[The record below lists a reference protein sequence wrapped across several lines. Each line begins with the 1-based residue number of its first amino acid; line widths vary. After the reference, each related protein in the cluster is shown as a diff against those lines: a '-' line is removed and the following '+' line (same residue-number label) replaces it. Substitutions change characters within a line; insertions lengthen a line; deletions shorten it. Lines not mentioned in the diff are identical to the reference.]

1 MDQNTVG
8 RPMEILLVEDSLT
21 FARIA
26 FGALE
31 KGEVQHRLSWV
42 MDGEDALEYL
52 HQRGKF
58 AHAPRP
64 DLILL
69 DLGLPKKDGREVLAE
84 IKADE
89 ELKQIPVVVMTASTN
104 AEDIQRSEELQ
115 VESYITKP
123 VDLKKF
129 LDIVQK
135 LARYWHDDMILPTG
149 Q

>member
-1 MDQNTVG
+1 
-8 RPMEILLVEDSLT
+8 
-21 FARIA
+21 
-26 FGALE
+26 
-31 KGEVQHRLSWV
+31 